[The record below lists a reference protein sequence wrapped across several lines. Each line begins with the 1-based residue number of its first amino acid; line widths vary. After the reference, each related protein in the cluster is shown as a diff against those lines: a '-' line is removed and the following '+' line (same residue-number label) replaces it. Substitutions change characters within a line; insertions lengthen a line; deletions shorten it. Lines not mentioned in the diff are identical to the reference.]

1 MSSDF
6 SAGPVLTHTSL
17 REYFHGELSEAL
29 QNQRISAE
37 HETIHYLTNL
47 LTVFTRSEALF
58 EPTDNGVDIRP
69 LALTYGEAL
78 NENSALERTRLLQ
91 KLGDT
96 ALFIAGVFSDS
107 LKTKLVDVDYYIA
120 MGGSAYSSLS
130 DAMRGY
136 RAVSRAAFLFE
147 ELTHKFTDFVDVLN
161 EVSQRSKLSSDAD
174 VLRLYEVWIRTGS
187 KRARTRLR
195 SLGIEPLDAASA
207 DFRH

>member
-1 MSSDF
+1 MISGSNGG
-6 SAGPVLTHTSL
+6 SVIAHTSL
-17 REYFHGELSEAL
+17 RAYFHQELNEAL
-29 QNQRISAE
+29 THQQVRAE
-37 HETIHYLTNL
+37 DETVHYLTNL

-58 EPTDNGVDIRP
+58 EQTENGMQIKP

-120 MGGSAYSSLS
+120 MGGSAYSWLS
-130 DAMRGY
+130 DSMRGY
-136 RAVSRAAFLFE
+136 GAVSRTAFLFE
-147 ELTHKFTDFVDVLN
+147 ELTRKFTDFVDVLN
-161 EVSQRSKLSSDAD
+161 EVSERSRLSSDAD
-174 VLRLYEVWIRTGS
+174 VLRIYEVWIRTGS
-187 KRARTRLR
+187 KRARARLR
-195 SLGIEPLDAASA
+195 RLGIEPLESGKG

>member
-1 MSSDF
+1 MISDF
-6 SAGPVLTHTSL
+6 NAGSVITHTSL

-29 QNQRISAE
+29 NNQQISAE

-58 EPTDNGVDIRP
+58 EPTENGVDIKP

-161 EVSQRSKLSSDAD
+161 EVSQRSNLSSDAD